1 MKPPLR
7 NEDQNRDEKNAMYDL
22 RLSEDQLAI
31 RDTVRD
37 FVAQNVFPVA
47 TRPDR
52 LEPFNVPLAMDL
64 VDAAS
69 ELGLR
74 TLALSEEAGGAGADT
89 LTCCIVAEELAAGD
103 VDLASVLATTAAL
116 GGILFNRLMDDGQRA
131 RFLPAFL
138 EDNRYHLALADR
150 EADTDTALG
159 IDYYRSSGNTMKV
172 ATTAKK
178 NGAGWI
184 LNGTK
189 IRVANAPLARLF
201 AVLVETDARQGILL
215 VPADTKGV
223 SVREVDRDGGWYV
236 GACGDVTFTDCHVDP
251 ENMLGPDAVAAL
263 TGPGADFGLPQ
274 AQAINL
280 GVGRA
285 AFEAAMEYA
294 GVRIQGGRRIIEHQ
308 AIGAKL
314 ADVVVN
320 LETARNAI
328 WQAAWAA
335 DNPDAETG
343 DNFPPLPRAKISQV
357 VTAER
362 IYRATKDSAECFGA
376 MGVMRDMPLQKY
388 IHVSRVFLHTGDG
401 TADTRLRIAESLAG
415 FSRA

>member
-1 MKPPLR
+1 
-7 NEDQNRDEKNAMYDL
+7 MYDL
-22 RLSEDQLAI
+22 RLTEEQLAI
-31 RDTVRD
+31 RDMVRD
-37 FVAQNVFPVA
+37 FVAQGVFPVA

-52 LEPFNVPLAMDL
+52 LEPFDVPLALDL

-74 TLALSEEAGGAGADT
+74 TLALSEAAGGAGADT

-103 VDLASVLATTAAL
+103 VDVAAVLARTAAL
-116 GGILFNRLMDDGQRA
+116 GGMLFNRLMSEEQRK

-138 EDNRYHLALADR
+138 DDSRYHLALADR
-150 EADTDTALG
+150 EAETETALG
-159 IDYYRSSGNTMKV
+159 IDYHRETGNSFAVK
-172 ATTAKK
+172 TTAKAE
-178 NGAGWI
+178 NGDLVVTGS
-184 LNGTK
+184 K
-189 IRVANAPLARLF
+189 VRVANAPIAKLF
-201 AVLVETDARQGILL
+201 AVVANVAGENRVLL
-215 VPADTKGV
+215 IPADTAGV
-223 SVREVDRDGGWYV
+223 SVTEVGRDGGWYV
-236 GACGDVTFTDCHVDP
+236 GCCGDVSFSNCRVP
-251 ENMLGPDAVAAL
+251 AGNMLGLEAL
-263 TGPGADFGLPQ
+263 EALSGPGCDFGLPQ

-285 AFEAAMEYA
+285 AFEAALDYA
-294 GVRIQGGRRIIEHQ
+294 GIRIQGGRRIVEHQ

-314 ADVVVN
+314 ADVVIS
-320 LETARNAI
+320 LETVRNAI

-335 DNPDAETG
+335 DNPGAEADG
-343 DNFPPLPRAKISQV
+343 NFAPLPRAKISQV

-401 TADTRLRIAESLAG
+401 AADTRLRIAESLAG
-415 FSRA
+415 FTRS

>member
-1 MKPPLR
+1 
-7 NEDQNRDEKNAMYDL
+7 MYDL
-22 RLSEDQLAI
+22 RLTEEQLAI
-31 RDTVRD
+31 RDMVRD
-37 FVAQNVFPVA
+37 FVAQGVFPVA

-52 LEPFNVPLAMDL
+52 LEPFDVPLALDL

-74 TLALSEEAGGAGADT
+74 TLALSEAAGGAGADT

-103 VDLASVLATTAAL
+103 VDVAAVLARTAAL
-116 GGILFNRLMDDGQRA
+116 GGMLFNRLMSEEQRK

-138 EDNRYHLALADR
+138 DDSRYHLALADR
-150 EADTDTALG
+150 EAETETALG
-159 IDYYRSSGNTMKV
+159 IDYHRETGNSFAVK
-172 ATTAKK
+172 TTAKAE
-178 NGAGWI
+178 NGDLVVTGS
-184 LNGTK
+184 K
-189 IRVANAPLARLF
+189 VRVANAPIAKLF
-201 AVLVETDARQGILL
+201 AVVVNVAGENRVLL
-215 VPADTKGV
+215 IPADTAGV
-223 SVREVDRDGGWYV
+223 SVTEVGRDGGWYV
-236 GACGDVTFTDCHVDP
+236 GCCGDVSFSNCRVP
-251 ENMLGPDAVAAL
+251 AGNMLGLEAL
-263 TGPGADFGLPQ
+263 EALSGPGCDFGMPQ

-285 AFEAAMEYA
+285 AFEAALDYA
-294 GVRIQGGRRIIEHQ
+294 GIRIQGGRRIVEHQ

-314 ADVVVN
+314 ADVVIS
-320 LETARNAI
+320 LETVRNAI

-335 DNPDAETG
+335 DNPGAEADG
-343 DNFPPLPRAKISQV
+343 NFAPLPRAKISQV

-401 TADTRLRIAESLAG
+401 AADTRLRIAESLAG
-415 FSRA
+415 FTRS

>member
-1 MKPPLR
+1 
-7 NEDQNRDEKNAMYDL
+7 MYDL
-22 RLSEDQLAI
+22 RLTEEQLAI

-37 FVAQNVFPVA
+37 FVAQGVFPVA

-52 LEPFNVPLAMDL
+52 LEPFDVPLAMDL
-64 VDAAS
+64 VDAAA

-103 VDLASVLATTAAL
+103 VDVAAVLARTSAL
-116 GGILFNRLMDDGQRA
+116 GGVLFNRLMSEEQRK
-131 RFLPAFL
+131 RFLPDFL
-138 EDNRYHLALADR
+138 DDNRYHLALADR
-150 EADTDTALG
+150 EADSETALG
-159 IDYYRSSGNTMKV
+159 IDYHRETGNRLSVETTATKSGNGHGDWIV
-172 ATTAKK
+172 
-178 NGAGWI
+178 NGAKTRI
-184 LNGTK
+184 
-189 IRVANAPLARLF
+189 ANAPLAKLF
-201 AVLVETDARQGILL
+201 AVLVDADGENRVLL
-215 VPADTKGV
+215 VPADTAGV
-223 SVREVDRDGGWYV
+223 SITEVGRDGGWYV
-236 GACGDVTFTDCHVDP
+236 GSCGDVAFTNCRVP
-251 ENMLGPDAVAAL
+251 AGNMLGAEAIEAL
-263 TGPGADFGLPQ
+263 TGPGCDFGLPQ

-285 AFEAAMEYA
+285 AFEAALDYA
-294 GVRIQGGRRIIEHQ
+294 GIRVQGGRRIVEHQ

-314 ADVVVN
+314 ADVVIS
-320 LETARNAI
+320 LETVRNAI

-335 DNPDAETG
+335 DNPGAEPNG
-343 DNFPPLPRAKISQV
+343 NFAPLPRAKIAQV

-401 TADTRLRIAESLAG
+401 TGDSRLRIAESLAG
-415 FSRA
+415 FSRS